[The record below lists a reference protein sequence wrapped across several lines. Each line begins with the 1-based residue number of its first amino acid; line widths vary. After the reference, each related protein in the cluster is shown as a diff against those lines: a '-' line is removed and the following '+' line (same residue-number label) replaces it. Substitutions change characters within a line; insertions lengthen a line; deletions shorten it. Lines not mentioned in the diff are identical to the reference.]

1 MGFTSYDDL
10 INQVTTNNKI
20 WVQPWNRIS
29 PTVMAAGR
37 WYDLF
42 LGSSDRGQGY
52 HGNHVRNWGFD
63 SAAEWSGVGSGGWA
77 WSVAGAMVHTAGTAG
92 ALSQTPLATIG
103 ASTTYTVIV
112 TTSAVSGTGG
122 ITIDIGGTASTS
134 ITTAT
139 TSTLAVTTGASPTQ
153 TIAITAA
160 SGQTVTVDNLI
171 VIAGGTNGQSPRF
184 MPYNANMQGNIWPG
198 DLTGGTATKHLLTM
212 SAQTAGSGTVPITLL
227 LVDLLGCY
235 ARIDGNTGS
244 AVTLANSLTIPR
256 YTTGAGVMAY
266 SVVAP
271 ATTGATAHNMLMTY
285 TNQSNAGSRSLPQT
299 VAATASAVN
308 SHIYHSGTAANN
320 VGPFLPLQAGD
331 TGVRSVQSW
340 QQTAANGTAS
350 TFTNLVLAK
359 PIMEIQLTT
368 QFLLAERDMLNQFPS
383 LPLIQESEAASN
395 ACLSFIAYAG
405 AATPAS
411 TNFFGVN
418 RYVWGG

>member
-29 PTVMAAGR
+29 PTAMTAGR

-52 HGNHVRNWGFD
+52 HGNYVKNWGFD
-63 SAAEWSGVGSGGWA
+63 SAADWTGVGAGGWA
-77 WSVAGAMVHTAGTAG
+77 WNVAGTMVHTAGTAG
-92 ALSQTPLATIG
+92 SLTQTPLATIE

-112 TTSAVSGTGG
+112 TTSGPVGSGG
-122 ITIDIGGTASTS
+122 ITIDIGGTASAS

-153 TIAITAA
+153 QIAITAN
-160 SGQTVTVDNLI
+160 SLQTMTVDNLI
-171 VIAGGTNGQSPRF
+171 VISGGINGQSPRF
-184 MPYNANMQGNIWPG
+184 MPYDANMQGNIWPG

-212 SAQTAGSGTVPITLL
+212 SAQTAGATTVPITLL
-227 LVDLLGCY
+227 LVDILGCY
-235 ARIDGNTGS
+235 ARIDGNLGT
-244 AVTLANSLTIPR
+244 AITLANSLTLPR

-271 ATTGATAHNMLMTY
+271 ATTGATAHNVQITY
-285 TNQSNAGSRSLPQT
+285 TNQSNVGSRSLPQT
-299 VAATASAVN
+299 VAATASALN

-320 VGPFLPLQAGD
+320 VGPFLPLQTAD
-331 TGVRSVQSW
+331 TGIRSVQTWLQS
-340 QQTAANGTAS
+340 AANGTAS
-350 TFTNLVLAK
+350 TFTNLVLCK
-359 PIMEIQLTT
+359 PIMELQLTT

-383 LPLIQESEAASN
+383 LPLIQQSGAASN
-395 ACLSFIAYAG
+395 ACLSWIAYAG
-405 AATPAS
+405 AATPGN

-418 RYVWGG
+418 RYCWGG